1 MTTQS
6 GGNSANAAETAASKS
21 DVAANKEQRVQ
32 PPLVVQAQYVKDL
45 SFEAPATPQV
55 FAQLQQGKPD
65 IRVNCD
71 VQTKAAGGAVHEV
84 ILHLRA
90 DCRVGETVAFV
101 VELSYGG
108 LFQLNVPA
116 EHVNPV
122 LLIECPRLLFP
133 FARQILAA
141 TTLDGG
147 FLPLM
152 LGPIDFASLYQR
164 QLQDRR
170 KDSPEPVGK
179 SQPISDTDSD
189 GDIKLA

>member
-1 MTTQS
+1 MSTET
-6 GGNSANAAETAASKS
+6 GGNGEGGAAAATGEG
-21 DVAANKEQRVQ
+21 AAAGQRPQ
-32 PPLVVQAQYVKDL
+32 PPIVIQAQYVKDL
-45 SFEAPATPQV
+45 SFEAPATPQI
-55 FAQLQQGKPD
+55 FAQLQRVKPD
-65 IRVNCD
+65 IRVNCE
-71 VQTKAAGGAVHEV
+71 VQRRDAGESSHEV

-90 DCRVGETVAFV
+90 DCKVGDAVAFV

-108 LFQLNVPA
+108 LFQLNVPP

-133 FARQILAA
+133 FARQILASA
-141 TTLDGG
+141 TLDGG

-164 QLQDRR
+164 QAQERR
-170 KDSPEPVGK
+170 REGLD
-179 SQPISDTDSD
+179 DA